1 MAAAAAGARA
11 DPMPADLNRVT
22 LVGRLTRDPE
32 LRHTSGG
39 NAVCSMRLAV
49 TSRGRDDSGNWAD
62 RPNYFDITVF
72 GRQAETA
79 STYLAKGRRVG
90 VDGRLSWR
98 EWEGQDGNKRQVV
111 EVVANDIFF
120 LDSRGDGDSGGG
132 GGQSAPAQGWSGAPS
147 RGGDLPVDTTDM
159 RAPADDDDIPF

>member
-1 MAAAAAGARA
+1 
-11 DPMPADLNRVT
+11 MPADLNRVT

-39 NAVCSMRLAV
+39 NAICSIRLAV
-49 TSRGRDDSGNWAD
+49 TSRGRDEGGNWTD
-62 RPNYFDITVF
+62 KPNYFDVTVF

-79 STYLAKGRRVG
+79 SQYLAKGRRIG
-90 VDGRLSWR
+90 VDGRLQWR
-98 EWEGQDGNKRQVV
+98 EWDGQDGNKRQAV

-120 LDSRGDGDSGGG
+120 LDSRGDEGGG
-132 GGQSAPAQGWSGAPS
+132 GGYSSGGGQGWSAPPAPHGQQ
-147 RGGDLPVDTTDM
+147 RPPDLAVDTSDM